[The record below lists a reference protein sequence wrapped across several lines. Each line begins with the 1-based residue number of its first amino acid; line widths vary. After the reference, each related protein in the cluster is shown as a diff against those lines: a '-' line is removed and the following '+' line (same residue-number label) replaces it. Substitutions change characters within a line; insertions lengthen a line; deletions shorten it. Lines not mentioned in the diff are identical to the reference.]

1 MEAPAR
7 THARTRIDMWL
18 LAAFAPFF
26 GVQYL
31 YQFCCHHHAFDCDC
45 GHTATPAAHC
55 SEGSTRHRSPAPVLQ
70 HLVPATKLHSSC
82 SNKTSNISSLRHP
95 PRFRLLTSPTLL
107 SVYPPPVASTLSLKL
122 FWILIL
128 LSVLAFLDL
137 LVVSIS
143 VFSSLEGRPCDHS
156 AHSFFRVA
164 FWSNVTLWLMVLFR
178 RV

>member
-1 MEAPAR
+1 
-7 THARTRIDMWL
+7 MWL

-70 HLVPATKLHSSC
+70 HLVPATNPIHPVAIKP
-82 SNKTSNISSLRHP
+82 SNISSLRHP
-95 PRFRLLTSPTLL
+95 PRFRLASPTLL
-107 SVYPPPVASTLSLKL
+107 SAYPPPVASTLSLKL
-122 FWILIL
+122 FFGFSFCSRCL
-128 LSVLAFLDL
+128 LF
-137 LVVSIS
+137 SICLS
-143 VFSSLEGRPCDHS
+143 FRFPFSLSPEGRPCDHS
-156 AHSFFRVA
+156 AHSFFRVVL
-164 FWSNVTLWLMVLFR
+164 WSNVTLWLMVLFR